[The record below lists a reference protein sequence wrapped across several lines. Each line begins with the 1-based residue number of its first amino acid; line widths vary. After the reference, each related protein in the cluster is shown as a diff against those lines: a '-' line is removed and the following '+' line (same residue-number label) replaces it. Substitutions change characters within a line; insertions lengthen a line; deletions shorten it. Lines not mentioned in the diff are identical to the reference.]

1 MQDMIAGAAWGGF
14 STGNAFAAGG
24 DFPGKIILE
33 VSPAYLKQ
41 HHLAAGECVLMRAAC
56 GSLVFLHRNFV
67 SFLHSSSRLDEVL
80 AHLSV
85 CAAVPRLLP
94 WIVRLAFGLLPD
106 SLLYPSIN

>member
-41 HHLAAGECVLMRAAC
+41 HHLAAGKCVLMRAAC
-56 GSLVFLHRNFV
+56 GILVFLHRNFV